1 MARNWKLCL
10 SDALT
15 AINFIKEDTNKLS
28 YNDFLQN
35 RVLRQATERNV
46 ELIGEALNSVP
57 TEIQINHP
65 KIEWRNIIGMRN
77 YLIHQYFSVVPDIVW
92 EVATVHIFELETE
105 IIKLINN
112 SDI

>member
-1 MARNWKLCL
+1 MARNWRLSL

-15 AINFIKEDTNKLS
+15 AIEYIKEDTKDLS
-28 YNDFLQN
+28 YNDFVNN
-35 RVLRQATERNV
+35 RVIRQATERNV

-57 TEIQINHP
+57 TEIQIKHP
-65 KIEWRNIIGMRN
+65 EIEWRNIIGMRN

-92 EVATVHIFELETE
+92 EVTTVHVFNLEKE
-105 IIKLINN
+105 IINLINN